1 MHSLT
6 SLPRNKN
13 LANFIFGGFFIMADL
28 APSESVTK
36 IGSLALVF
44 LIALLAIWAANQFAT
59 LTKLVS
65 KKAAK

>member
-1 MHSLT
+1 
-6 SLPRNKN
+6 
-13 LANFIFGGFFIMADL
+13 MADL